1 MSSLAW
7 FVPFFLGL
15 LSGVLAM
22 ALHEAAH
29 LVAALALGV
38 RVKNVGF
45 CWKGLYTVREAGP
58 PAKNILI
65 SLAGPL
71 TNLLLIACWPLSRS
85 FGLANLCFFFFNLLP
100 LKGSDG
106 DRVLICWDQLQ
117 KERSES
123 EEVELAK
130 GSTAAA
136 KRPKLSGRFPRP
148 APQSGD

>member
-1 MSSLAW
+1 MMGSLAW
-7 FVPFFLGL
+7 FVPFFQGL
-15 LSGVLAM
+15 LLGVLAM

-29 LVAALALGV
+29 LVAALALGI

-71 TNLLLIACWPLSRS
+71 TNLLLIACWPLSKS

-100 LKGSDG
+100 LRGSDG
-106 DRVLICWDQLQ
+106 DRVLICWDQMR
-117 KERSES
+117 KERS

-130 GSTAAA
+130 GAAT
-136 KRPKLSGRFPRP
+136 KRAAKLSGRFPRP

>member
-1 MSSLAW
+1 MGSLAW
-7 FVPFFLGL
+7 FVPFFQGL
-15 LSGVLAM
+15 FFGVLAM

-38 RVKNVGF
+38 KVKNVGF

-65 SLAGPL
+65 SLAGPM
-71 TNLLLIACWPLSRS
+71 TNLVLIACWPLSKS
-85 FGLANLCFFFFNLLP
+85 FGLANLCFFFFNLIP

-106 DRVLICWDQLQ
+106 DRVLNCWDQMRKQ
-117 KERSES
+117 RS

-130 GSTAAA
+130 RLIPAA
-136 KRPKLSGRFPRP
+136 KRAANLSGRFPRP